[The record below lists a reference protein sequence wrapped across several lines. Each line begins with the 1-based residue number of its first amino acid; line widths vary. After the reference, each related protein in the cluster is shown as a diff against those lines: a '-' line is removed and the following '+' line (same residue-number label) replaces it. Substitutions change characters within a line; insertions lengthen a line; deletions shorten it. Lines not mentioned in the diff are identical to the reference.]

1 MIQITP
7 ENFQQLMFEDSKE
20 KLVVVAFWAEQ
31 MPESVQLRDAL
42 ASRLAGREQT
52 IIFAGVDCQ
61 QQQQIAAQFG
71 IQSLPTAIAVKDG
84 QPIDGI
90 AGPQT
95 DESITQFID
104 KHLPK
109 PEDEFLKQGQDALLQ
124 QQPGEA
130 IKVLQQARILD
141 EQRADIALALSD
153 CYVQLGKLDDAET
166 LLASIKMVDQ
176 DSYYQSLIAKLELA
190 REASQ
195 SPEIQALEQKL
206 QADPDNVELQRQ
218 LAAQYSQNNRQEE
231 ALEMLFGL
239 LKKDMGDSE
248 SRKMLLDILAALP
261 DGDPLSAKYRRKLY
275 TLMY

>member
-7 ENFQQLMFEDSKE
+7 DNFQQLMFEDSKE
-20 KLVVVAFWAEQ
+20 KLVVVAFWADQ
-31 MPESVQLRDAL
+31 IPESVQLRDAL
-42 ASRLAGREQT
+42 ASRLAGKEQA
-52 IIFAGVDCQ
+52 IVFAGVDCQ

-71 IQSLPTAIAVKDG
+71 IQSLPTAVVVKDG

-109 PEDEFLKQGQDALLQ
+109 PEDEFLTQGQEALLQ

-130 IKVLQQARILD
+130 LNFLQQARAID
-141 EQRADIALALSD
+141 EQRADIALALAD
-153 CYVQLGKLDDAET
+153 CFVQLGKLDDADT
-166 LLASIKMVDQ
+166 LLATIKMVDQ
-176 DSYYQSLIAKLELA
+176 DSYYHSLLSKLELA

-206 QADPDNVELQRQ
+206 QEQPDNIELQHK

-231 ALEMLFGL
+231 ALEMLFSL
-239 LKKDMGDSE
+239 LQKDVGDSE
-248 SRKMLLDILAALP
+248 SRKMMLDILASLPSGDALA
-261 DGDPLSAKYRRKLY
+261 AKYRRKLY

>member
-1 MIQITP
+1 MIQVTP

-20 KLVVVAFWAEQ
+20 KLVVVAFWADQ
-31 MPESVQLRDAL
+31 IPESVQLRDAL
-42 ASRLAGREQT
+42 ASSLAGKEQA

-71 IQSLPTAIAVKDG
+71 IQSLPTAIVVKDG

-95 DESITQFID
+95 DETLNQFLD

-109 PEDEFLKQGQDALLQ
+109 PEDEMLRQGMDALQQ
-124 QQPGEA
+124 QQPGDA
-130 IKVLQQARILD
+130 LNFLQQARNLD
-141 EQRADIALALSD
+141 DQRADIALALID
-153 CYVQLGKLDDAET
+153 CYIQLGKLDDADV
-166 LLASIKMVDQ
+166 LLATIKMVDQ
-176 DSYYQSLIAKLELA
+176 DSYYQSLVSKLELA

-195 SPEIQALEQKL
+195 SPEITALEEKL
-206 QADPDNVELQRQ
+206 TADPENIDIQRQ

-231 ALEMLFGL
+231 ALEMLFKL
-239 LKKDMGDSE
+239 LQKDMGDSE
-248 SRKMLLDILAALP
+248 SRKMLLDILTALP
-261 DGDPLSAKYRRKLY
+261 AGDALAGKYRRKLY